1 MHISE
6 GVLTPQVW
14 IGGYVVAGGIAAA
27 AIKKMNTDELPKISV
42 ITSVFFVASLI
53 HIPMGPTSVHLIL
66 NGLVGVVLGFVSF
79 VSIFVGLALQAL
91 LFQHGGIT
99 PLGANAC
106 MMGIPALCA
115 YGIFNLRKKVSIKYP
130 EAIFGALAGSIAI
143 ILSGLFLALL
153 LALSGDEFIGV
164 AKVAFLAHIPVM
176 IIEGAV
182 TGFAAAFL
190 HKVKPEILEGKGLD
204 ASGY

>member
-14 IGGYVVAGGIAAA
+14 IGGYVVAAGITAAT
-27 AIKKMNTDELPKISV
+27 IRKMHTDELPKISV

-53 HIPMGPTSVHLIL
+53 HIPLGPTSVHLIL
-66 NGLVGVVLGFVSF
+66 VGLVGVVLGFSSF
-79 VSIFVGLALQAL
+79 VSIAVGLTLQAL

-115 YGIFNLRKKVSIKYP
+115 YAIFGLRKRVSIKHA
-130 EAIFGALAGSIAI
+130 EAIFGALAGATGI
-143 ILSGLFLALL
+143 ILSGICLAILL
-153 LALSGDEFIGV
+153 TLSGEAFYGV
-164 AKVAFLAHIPVM
+164 AKMALLAHLPVM

-182 TGFAAAFL
+182 TGFTAAFL
-190 HKVKPEILEGKGLD
+190 HKVKPEILGDKALD